1 MIHLAIVFS
10 FHLEEFMFSYKGSN
24 LTVTINATRSYEHS
38 FHKCYIHYFPLQI
51 STVSTSKNRLMAV
64 LQLY

>member
-1 MIHLAIVFS
+1 
-10 FHLEEFMFSYKGSN
+10 MFSYKGSN

-38 FHKCYIHYFPLQI
+38 FHKCYIHYVPLQI

-64 LQLY
+64 LHMLTKYTNIDLLKH